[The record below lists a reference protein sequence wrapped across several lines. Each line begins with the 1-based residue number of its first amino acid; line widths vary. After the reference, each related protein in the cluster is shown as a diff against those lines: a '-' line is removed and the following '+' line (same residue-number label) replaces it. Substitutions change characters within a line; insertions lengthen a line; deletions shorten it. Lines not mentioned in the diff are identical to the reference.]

1 MISSDCVGPDEE
13 VRERARTG
21 RLLDRI
27 ALDRWDFA
35 WLLAIGILGLGL
47 RLIYVTQYTTH
58 PLGRVLYVDEI
69 VYWERAQAIVG
80 GSWLPDRP
88 FYQDPLIH
96 YVLAGL
102 MNVVGKEVP
111 TLRLTLAC
119 LGALTPVVT
128 YFVGRRGL
136 GRAEAIIAGF
146 ALALYGPLV
155 FTDGQL
161 EKEGL
166 GALVVALALLA
177 TTHAITPGRGPFLA
191 ALAGSVWGA
200 ATLLRAN
207 ALLVAPIGVVWW
219 LICPRLPFSRRSIG
233 AISFLAG
240 FALAIAPV
248 TLINAMVSRPHEFIL
263 TTWQGGA
270 MFYTGNGPGVS
281 GTGEPPF
288 IRRDPH
294 VEADDF
300 AAEAERRAQRPLT
313 PSEVSSF
320 WMGEGLRRWREAPV
334 ESLGFFGY
342 KLGLLLGDVEV
353 PDSQSPDWVRLV
365 AAPGLGLAFLS
376 FGWLTPW
383 AALGLARGQRTPFWW
398 FLVAATAAG
407 LISTAA
413 FFVLGRYRVPW
424 APCVALLAAAGVV
437 DLARRIKVHRW
448 VHVAASLLLLA
459 APAAFFAWR
468 PGADPDPDRWGYFE
482 LALIVANLQAGD
494 LDAAI
499 DALDD
504 ARAADPHAVA
514 SAAIAG
520 TDWVHDQWKAA
531 VGRAWAAASNGPE
544 RSLLRFARLA
554 RVVPETHGLAQ
565 RMLDEAERTLPDSPA
580 LWRERGGWWLG
591 RQHEDGT
598 ARQHAADAFRHA
610 WSDPSA
616 RIELALLTSDLT
628 LLDRPPPSHSERA
641 RLARAI
647 IDAKMAKSPKRR
659 RPAIQPRGTS

>member
-1 MISSDCVGPDEE
+1 M
-13 VRERARTG
+13 RERARTS
-21 RLLDRI
+21 RFLDKISLERSDI
-27 ALDRWDFA
+27 A
-35 WLLAIGILGLGL
+35 WLLAIGIVGLGL
-47 RLIYVTQYTTH
+47 RLIYVTQYTAH
-58 PLGRVLYVDEI
+58 PLGRVLYVDEVI
-69 VYWERAQAIVG
+69 YWERAQAILG

-102 MNVVGKEVP
+102 MRIVGKEVRA
-111 TLRLTLAC
+111 LRLTLAC
-119 LGALTPVVT
+119 AGALTPIVT
-128 YFVGRRGL
+128 YLVGRRGL
-136 GRAEAIIAGF
+136 GRAEAVIAGF
-146 ALALYGPLV
+146 ALAVYGPLV

-177 TTHAITPGRGPFLA
+177 TTDAIVPGRGPIVA
-191 ALAGSVWGA
+191 ALAGSAWGA

-207 ALLVAPIGVVWW
+207 ALLVAPIGVAWW
-219 LICPRLPFSRRSIG
+219 LLCPRLPLWKRSTG

-248 TLINAMVSRPHEFIL
+248 TLVNAVVSRPHEFIL

-270 MFYTGNGPGVS
+270 MFFTGNGPGAS
-281 GTGEPPF
+281 GIGEPAF

-300 AAEAERRAQRPLT
+300 AAEAERRAQRHLT
-313 PSEVSSF
+313 PGEVSSF
-320 WMGEGLRRWREAPV
+320 WMGEGLRRWREGPI

-342 KLGLLLGDVEV
+342 KLGLLLCDLEI

-376 FGWLTPW
+376 FGWLTPL
-383 AALGLARGQRTPFWW
+383 AALGLARGERSPLWW
-398 FLVAATAAG
+398 FLVATTALG

-424 APCVALLAAAGVV
+424 APCVALLAAAGAV
-437 DLARRIKVHRW
+437 DLARRIKARRW
-448 VHVAASLLLLA
+448 AHVTASLLLLA
-459 APAAFFAWR
+459 APVAFFAWR

-482 LALIVANLQAGD
+482 LALVVAQLQAGD

-520 TDWVHDQWKAA
+520 KDWVHDQWKSA
-531 VGRAWAAASNGPE
+531 VGTAWAAASNGPE
-544 RSLLRFARLA
+544 RPLLRFARLA
-554 RVVPETHGLAQ
+554 RVVPETHGLAGQ
-565 RMLDEAERTLPDSPA
+565 MLDEAERTHPESPT

-591 RQHEDGT
+591 RQHEDGGP
-598 ARQHAADAFRHA
+598 ARQRAVEAYRRAS
-610 WSDPSA
+610 SDPSV
-616 RIELALLTSDLT
+616 RIGLALLTSDPS
-628 LLDRPPPSHSERA
+628 LLDRPPPSHRERA

-647 IDAKMAKSPKRR
+647 IEARRAKSNKRL
-659 RPAIQPRGTS
+659 RPAF